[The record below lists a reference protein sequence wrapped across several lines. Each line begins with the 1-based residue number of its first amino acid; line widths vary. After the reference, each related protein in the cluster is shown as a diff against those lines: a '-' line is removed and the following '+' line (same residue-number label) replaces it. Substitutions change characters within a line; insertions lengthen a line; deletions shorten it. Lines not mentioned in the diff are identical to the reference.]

1 MSESTEKSRHWIMEY
16 SMEVEKHGKSKRY
29 YRNMANAYAFMSILD
44 FKEENYDKFRED
56 CKLSEEMEE
65 LNHSD
70 TSGSFL
76 PYRKIYLRALEGDIE
91 GALTAARSL
100 NNHKD
105 RYLVIRDIYHYNHQP
120 LMASKAMQ
128 QLTNLRDSITG
139 VMISENIQKTEAEV
153 KLANEHREATD
164 RLNMVLIIAII
175 ITFLFLIALFVNMLN
190 RRRYQKRLLEK
201 NYQLRE
207 ATKKAQASDRLKSGF
222 IRNVSHE
229 LRTPLNII
237 NGFTQVLTNTDM
249 PLSDEERR
257 EAAATIDENT
267 RYITS
272 LVNKMIALADEDVT
286 DIRVNLHQVNCIE
299 ACHQAIVA
307 MPPVNA
313 AQVKVEL
320 HTLVSDDFCIKTNIE
335 CLQRMLSCL
344 LENAVKFTEK
354 GKIMLTVKQDESD
367 EETVHFIVEDTGCG
381 ISKKAQP
388 HIFDRFAKADEFKK
402 GLGLGLAYS
411 YETAQKLGGKLE
423 YDPTYTNGSR
433 FILTLPLSC

>member
-1 MSESTEKSRHWIMEY
+1 M
-16 SMEVEKHGKSKRY
+16 
-29 YRNMANAYAFMSILD
+29 NFILIAVIV
-44 FKEENYDKFRED
+44 
-56 CKLSEEMEE
+56 L
-65 LNHSD
+65 
-70 TSGSFL
+70 
-76 PYRKIYLRALEGDIE
+76 
-91 GALTAARSL
+91 GAIGLIAAIVL
-100 NNHKD
+100 FA
-105 RYLVIRDIYHYNHQP
+105 
-120 LMASKAMQ
+120 ASKKFAVYEDPRIAQVGEVLPGANCGGCGFPGCSGMADA
-128 QLTNLRDSITG
+128 LVKGADAGSIDG
-139 VMISENIQKTEAEV
+139 LSCPVGGAEV
-153 KLANEHREATD
+153 MGKVADLLGMAIANSEPMVAVVRCNGTCEHRAK
-164 RLNMVLIIAII
+164 IAEY
-175 ITFLFLIALFVNMLN
+175 A
-190 RRRYQKRLLEK
+190 
-201 NYQLRE
+201 
-207 ATKKAQASDRLKSGF
+207 G
-222 IRNVSHE
+222 
-229 LRTPLNII
+229 LRTCAAMHACGAGETAC
-237 NGFTQVLTNTDM
+237 GFGCLGCGDC
-249 PLSDEERR
+249 

-354 GKIMLTVKQDESD
+354 GKIMLTVKQDEPD